1 MEKSDWQLTFEQEL
15 QMMQMKSKVLCAKNL
30 VKKDFFR
37 LPDPFAKVVVDGSGQ
52 CHSTDTVKNTLDPKW
67 NQHYD
72 LYIGKS
78 DSITISVW
86 NHKKIHKKQGAGF
99 LGCVRLLSNAI
110 NRLKDTGYQRLDL
123 CKLGPNDNDTV
134 RGQIVDPFDVARGR
148 CTDEASY
155 AEESTFTDHVEG
167 DDWSDYSD
175 HEEDTSYRLF
185 NTSDYQPLARRVLHT
200 LGLQTAPSTSSAPTL
215 KGAKVLKS
223 PAPTEHYIPVPDP
236 IAKLASEE
244 WAHPLKARRFK
255 NTADRLYALAPDFAT
270 KLDVPGIDEPI
281 ARLVS
286 RSILP
291 REGESHLKD
300 TTERRI
306 DFALC
311 KNHEATALSMR
322 ASASAS
328 IFSRASMMW
337 LDDLLED
344 DNPDP
349 VAFKRALLKLRKTAA
364 FVADATLDAT
374 QLGARAM
381 TTQIVARR
389 TLWLRHWQADS
400 AARLNLSKAPY
411 SGSLLFG
418 EEALKAVLVDPKDA
432 HKPVLATVKNIDHRP
447 FRRFP
452 SFRSN
457 QPFRGTRPGG
467 RGRDFRPY
475 DSNAF
480 RGSWNRRPQ
489 GRDLRLAGQLRQKPS
504 PTNPTPTTSWGNV
517 GHPAG
522 NGLPVSRSHHCHHK
536 HRKVPDATNIRR
548 RHASRQSTRDVYLHN
563 PHCTLGSSSHSAPS
577 VDSVAFS
584 KRHCQ
589 LQPSQSSFEPRSAP
603 LLPLVDQGS
612 TPLQGH
618 VVQRTPQNR
627 RDHRRQPHRLGSP
640 LQLPVCSGGL
650 AQRRASS
657 KHQLAGT
664 KGCPLGSMSFSVS
677 VPFASCAHSNRQHV
691 CKITFEQTRG
701 HQVSSS
707 AGLSLPHLCLG
718 RTTST
723 IPESRAPQRDFECDS
738 RLAQQTTGLPGRM
751 ETSSCH
757 FPSSPVSVRRPLSR
771 PVCFQSQLPASQV
784 LCPIPGLNSRSSG
797 CSDNTVARRSIV
809 RLSSH
814 TIVSQNLEEGANRK
828 GTAGSDST
836 ILATPSVVLRSS
848 GNVNDGPLDTSSNA
862 RPLIPGSSTAPGP
875 YLAQSNS
882 VAFQRRHLRSAG
894 LSDAVID
901 IILASRRPS
910 TTRIYQ
916 HTWVAF
922 SKWCQ
927 SHHHDPSQ
935 ANVHQ
940 VLQFLHSGFMMGL
953 RPNTLRRHASTLS
966 SILSVSSPGDHIS
979 SHPFIKRF
987 LRGVAL
993 RSPAVVHRFPSW
1005 SLPKVLQALQRP
1017 PFEPI
1022 RTVSLR
1028 ILSFKVLFL
1037 IAITSA
1043 RRVSE
1048 LGALS
1053 SARHLCVF
1061 HKDSVVLKTDPSFRP
1076 KVDSVFH
1083 CNQDIVLPSFC
1094 PNPTHPLEKA

>member
-1 MEKSDWQLTFEQEL
+1 MAEQPGMSPSTHMVPDQPDMPQSAKPQHTNTSKTRHAKALAKTKHLSSHSKPKRPRYVSVPTTTTAQTHISDIFHSPATASDEEEFVGFPPHGSPNEPTSGLQPQTSVPIAHQAHTSHTSGLQLSPDFLSQL
-15 QMMQMKSKVLCAKNL
+15 QAMLAYFTRMQS
-30 VKKDFFR
+30 
-37 LPDPFAKVVVDGSGQ
+37 LPQVP
-52 CHSTDTVKNTLDPKW
+52 
-67 NQHYD
+67 
-72 LYIGKS
+72 
-78 DSITISVW
+78 
-86 NHKKIHKKQGAGF
+86 
-99 LGCVRLLSNAI
+99 AI
-110 NRLKDTGYQRLDL
+110 PPLNMDQRAFHAAHPS
-123 CKLGPNDNDTV
+123 CSP
-134 RGQIVDPFDVARGR
+134 DPFDVARGR

-155 AEESTFTDHVEG
+155 AEELTFTDHVEG

-175 HEEDTSYRLF
+175 HEDTSYRLF

-306 DFALC
+306 DFALR

-489 GRDLRLAGQLRQKPS
+489 GRGQYQGRR
-504 PTNPTPTTSWGNV
+504 GN
-517 GHPAG
+517 
-522 NGLPVSRSHHCHHK
+522 
-536 HRKVPDATNIRR
+536 
-548 RHASRQSTRDVYLHN
+548 
-563 PHCTLGSSSHSAPS
+563 SSSSY
-577 VDSVAFS
+577 
-584 KRHCQ
+584 RGG
-589 LQPSQSSFEPRSAP
+589 PR
-603 LLPLVDQGS
+603 
-612 TPLQGH
+612 
-618 VVQRTPQNR
+618 
-627 RDHRRQPHRLGSP
+627 
-640 LQLPVCSGGL
+640 
-650 AQRRASS
+650 
-657 KHQLAGT
+657 
-664 KGCPLGSMSFSVS
+664 
-677 VPFASCAHSNRQHV
+677 
-691 CKITFEQTRG
+691 
-701 HQVSSS
+701 
-707 AGLSLPHLCLG
+707 
-718 RTTST
+718 
-723 IPESRAPQRDFECDS
+723 
-738 RLAQQTTGLPGRM
+738 
-751 ETSSCH
+751 
-757 FPSSPVSVRRPLSR
+757 
-771 PVCFQSQLPASQV
+771 
-784 LCPIPGLNSRSSG
+784 
-797 CSDNTVARRSIV
+797 
-809 RLSSH
+809 
-814 TIVSQNLEEGANRK
+814 
-828 GTAGSDST
+828 
-836 ILATPSVVLRSS
+836 
-848 GNVNDGPLDTSSNA
+848 
-862 RPLIPGSSTAPGP
+862 
-875 YLAQSNS
+875 
-882 VAFQRRHLRSAG
+882 
-894 LSDAVID
+894 
-901 IILASRRPS
+901 
-910 TTRIYQ
+910 
-916 HTWVAF
+916 
-922 SKWCQ
+922 
-927 SHHHDPSQ
+927 
-935 ANVHQ
+935 
-940 VLQFLHSGFMMGL
+940 LH
-953 RPNTLRRHASTLS
+953 
-966 SILSVSSPGDHIS
+966 
-979 SHPFIKRF
+979 K
-987 LRGVAL
+987 
-993 RSPAVVHRFPSW
+993 
-1005 SLPKVLQALQRP
+1005 
-1017 PFEPI
+1017 
-1022 RTVSLR
+1022 
-1028 ILSFKVLFL
+1028 
-1037 IAITSA
+1037 
-1043 RRVSE
+1043 
-1048 LGALS
+1048 
-1053 SARHLCVF
+1053 
-1061 HKDSVVLKTDPSFRP
+1061 
-1076 KVDSVFH
+1076 
-1083 CNQDIVLPSFC
+1083 
-1094 PNPTHPLEKA
+1094 

>member
-1 MEKSDWQLTFEQEL
+1 
-15 QMMQMKSKVLCAKNL
+15 
-30 VKKDFFR
+30 
-37 LPDPFAKVVVDGSGQ
+37 
-52 CHSTDTVKNTLDPKW
+52 
-67 NQHYD
+67 
-72 LYIGKS
+72 
-78 DSITISVW
+78 
-86 NHKKIHKKQGAGF
+86 
-99 LGCVRLLSNAI
+99 
-110 NRLKDTGYQRLDL
+110 
-123 CKLGPNDNDTV
+123 
-134 RGQIVDPFDVARGR
+134 
-148 CTDEASY
+148 
-155 AEESTFTDHVEG
+155 
-167 DDWSDYSD
+167 
-175 HEEDTSYRLF
+175 
-185 NTSDYQPLARRVLHT
+185 
-200 LGLQTAPSTSSAPTL
+200 
-215 KGAKVLKS
+215 
-223 PAPTEHYIPVPDP
+223 
-236 IAKLASEE
+236 
-244 WAHPLKARRFK
+244 
-255 NTADRLYALAPDFAT
+255 
-270 KLDVPGIDEPI
+270 
-281 ARLVS
+281 
-286 RSILP
+286 
-291 REGESHLKD
+291 
-300 TTERRI
+300 
-306 DFALC
+306 
-311 KNHEATALSMR
+311 MR

-432 HKPVLATVKNIDHRP
+432 HKPVLATIKNIDHRP
-447 FRRFP
+447 LRRFP

-548 RHASRQSTRDVYLHN
+548 RHASRQSARDVYLHN

-612 TPLQGH
+612 TRLQGH

-751 ETSSCH
+751 ETSSSH

-771 PVCFQSQLPASQV
+771 PVCFQSQLPASQI

-882 VAFQRRHLRSAG
+882 VAFERRHLRSAG
-894 LSDAVID
+894 L
-901 IILASRRPS
+901 
-910 TTRIYQ
+910 
-916 HTWVAF
+916 
-922 SKWCQ
+922 
-927 SHHHDPSQ
+927 
-935 ANVHQ
+935 
-940 VLQFLHSGFMMGL
+940 M
-953 RPNTLRRHASTLS
+953 
-966 SILSVSSPGDHIS
+966 
-979 SHPFIKRF
+979 
-987 LRGVAL
+987 
-993 RSPAVVHRFPSW
+993 
-1005 SLPKVLQALQRP
+1005 
-1017 PFEPI
+1017 
-1022 RTVSLR
+1022 
-1028 ILSFKVLFL
+1028 
-1037 IAITSA
+1037 
-1043 RRVSE
+1043 
-1048 LGALS
+1048 
-1053 SARHLCVF
+1053 
-1061 HKDSVVLKTDPSFRP
+1061 
-1076 KVDSVFH
+1076 
-1083 CNQDIVLPSFC
+1083 
-1094 PNPTHPLEKA
+1094 